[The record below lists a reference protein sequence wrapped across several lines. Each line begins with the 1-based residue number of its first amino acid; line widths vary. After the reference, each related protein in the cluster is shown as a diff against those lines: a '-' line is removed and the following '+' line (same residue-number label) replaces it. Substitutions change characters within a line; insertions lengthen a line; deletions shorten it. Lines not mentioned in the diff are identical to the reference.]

1 LWDAMDARDDEGGI
15 LGIHMEARR
24 GQDNPESEGHRG
36 AEDSQEL
43 DRTSNLSNSIEDRP
57 DW

>member
-1 LWDAMDARDDEGGI
+1 MDARDDEGGI